1 MHEPVPSFA
10 VRYAEHTAVAE
21 SVACHSSA
29 VCCLGAG
36 DFGILL
42 CPASALSGLAK
53 VCWLLDLLK
62 LC

>member
-10 VRYAEHTAVAE
+10 VRYAEHTAVAN

-29 VCCLGAG
+29 VGCLGVG

-53 VCWLLDLLK
+53 VC
-62 LC
+62 